1 VPKAAPKAIRRRRQR
16 GSINAEEIISGAFE
30 VARRESL
37 EQLSM
42 PALAEH
48 LGVGVT
54 SIYWYFRKK
63 DDLLNAMTDVAV
75 DTYITE
81 MPPLKDGLSW
91 QEIIF
96 KHFHD
101 SREAHRNDPI
111 LSDLLLI
118 RTATYTRYAT
128 RRVFEIE
135 EDMIGRLVEAGFTT
149 ENAFMV
155 YNAASIYA
163 RGMIIHDRILRLSD
177 TPTLDD
183 RQRRIADWSSMPL
196 LESQIDRHPL
206 AGTTDE
212 DFEFGMAR
220 LISGFEALL
229 GEQEPKGGGRQPAAK
244 RETAAKPAARSG
256 ERTTSRRAGSAP
268 APATKAAANS
278 APVRKSAANSA
289 PARTAAAATAA
300 PAAAK
305 AAAKPAAAAKAAPG
319 SQPVGSRT
327 RTRQAS

>member
-1 VPKAAPKAIRRRRQR
+1 VPKAAPKAVRRRRQR
-16 GSINAEEIISGAFE
+16 GSINAEEIIAGAFE

-37 EQLSM
+37 DQLSM

-75 DTYITE
+75 DTFFRE
-81 MPPLKDGLSW
+81 MPPLPDDKTW
-91 QEIIF
+91 QEF
-96 KHFHD
+96 VYSYFRGARD
-101 SREAHRNDPI
+101 VHRNDQI

-128 RRVFEIE
+128 RRVFEHE
-135 EDMIGRLVEAGFTT
+135 EVVIGKLVDAGFST
-149 ENAFMV
+149 ENALLVF
-155 YNAASIYA
+155 NAASIYT
-163 RGMIIHDRILRLSD
+163 RGMTIHDRILRLSD
-177 TPTLDD
+177 APTLDE
-183 RQRRIADWSSMPL
+183 RQRRIADWSTMPL
-196 LESQIDRHPL
+196 LQSQIDRHPL

-229 GEQEPKGGGRQPAAK
+229 AEQDGKAAGGSSAA
-244 RETAAKPAARSG
+244 RRVTAAKPAARSG
-256 ERTTSRRAGSAP
+256 ERAAPRRASTSRPEAS
-268 APATKAAANS
+268 
-278 APVRKSAANSA
+278 
-289 PARTAAAATAA
+289 
-300 PAAAK
+300 
-305 AAAKPAAAAKAAPG
+305 KPAASTPAASTKAGNPG
-319 SQPVGSRT
+319 GRTRT

>member
-1 VPKAAPKAIRRRRQR
+1 VPKAAPKAIRQRRQR

-37 EQLSM
+37 DQLSM

-75 DTYITE
+75 DTYIRK
-81 MPPLKDGLSW
+81 MPSLPDDLPW
-91 QEIIF
+91 QEVLYNQY
-96 KHFHD
+96 HD
-101 SREAHRNDPI
+101 SREVHRNDPI

-135 EDMIGRLVEAGFTT
+135 EALIGKLVDAGFTT
-149 ENAFMV
+149 ENAFMAL
-155 YNAASIYA
+155 NAASIYL

-177 TPTLDD
+177 APTLDD
-183 RQRRIADWSSMPL
+183 RQRRIADWSALPL

-212 DFEFGMAR
+212 DFAFGMAR

-229 GEQEPKGGGRQPAAK
+229 REQDINASGRRPAAK
-244 RETAAKPAARSG
+244 RVTAAKPAASSGERAASRRATEPRSGAAAKPAARS
-256 ERTTSRRAGSAP
+256 
-268 APATKAAANS
+268 AAASN
-278 APVRKSAANSA
+278 
-289 PARTAAAATAA
+289 
-300 PAAAK
+300 
-305 AAAKPAAAAKAAPG
+305 APG
-319 SQPVGSRT
+319 SQNAGGRT

>member
-1 VPKAAPKAIRRRRQR
+1 VPKAAPKAVRRRRQR

-63 DDLLNAMTDVAV
+63 DDLLNAMTEVAV
-75 DTYITE
+75 DTYIQE
-81 MPPLKDGLSW
+81 MPPLSDGMPW
-91 QEIIF
+91 QEF
-96 KHFHD
+96 LYRRFYD
-101 SREAHRNDPI
+101 SRQAHLNDPI

-128 RRVFEIE
+128 RRVFELE

-149 ENAFMV
+149 ENAFMA
-155 YNAASIYA
+155 YNAASIYV

-196 LESQIDRHPL
+196 LESQIDRHSL

-229 GEQEPKGGGRQPAAK
+229 AEQDGKAAGRK
-244 RETAAKPAARSG
+244 TTTAG
-256 ERTTSRRAGSAP
+256 
-268 APATKAAANS
+268 TKAGNA
-278 APVRKSAANSA
+278 
-289 PARTAAAATAA
+289 
-300 PAAAK
+300 
-305 AAAKPAAAAKAAPG
+305 G
-319 SQPVGSRT
+319 GRT

>member
-1 VPKAAPKAIRRRRQR
+1 VPKAAPKAIRQRRQR

-37 EQLSM
+37 DQLSM

-75 DTYITE
+75 DTYIRK
-81 MPPLKDGLSW
+81 MPSLPDDLPW
-91 QEIIF
+91 QEVLYNQY
-96 KHFHD
+96 HD
-101 SREAHRNDPI
+101 SREVHRNDPI

-135 EDMIGRLVEAGFTT
+135 EALIGKLVDAGFTT
-149 ENAFMV
+149 ENAFMAL
-155 YNAASIYA
+155 NAASIYL
-163 RGMIIHDRILRLSD
+163 RGMIIHDRILRLRD
-177 TPTLDD
+177 APTLDD
-183 RQRRIADWSSMPL
+183 RQRRIADWSALPL

-212 DFEFGMAR
+212 DFAFGMAR

-229 GEQEPKGGGRQPAAK
+229 REQDTNASGRRPATK
-244 RETAAKPAARSG
+244 RVTSAKPAPGPG
-256 ERTTSRRAGSAP
+256 ERATSRRATSSGAG
-268 APATKAAANS
+268 
-278 APVRKSAANSA
+278 
-289 PARTAAAATAA
+289 
-300 PAAAK
+300 AAAK
-305 AAAKPAAAAKAAPG
+305 DAVGSAATSKAAPR
-319 SQPVGSRT
+319 SQSAGGRT
-327 RTRQAS
+327 RTRRAS

>member
-1 VPKAAPKAIRRRRQR
+1 VEEVTVPKAAPKAVRRRRQR

-177 TPTLDD
+177 TPTLDE
-183 RQRRIADWSSMPL
+183 RQLRIADWSSMPL

-256 ERTTSRRAGSAP
+256 ERSTSRRAAGSAP

-278 APVRKSAANSA
+278 APARK
-289 PARTAAAATAA
+289 AAATAA

-305 AAAKPAAAAKAAPG
+305 AAAKPAAASKAAPG

>member
-1 VPKAAPKAIRRRRQR
+1 VPKAAPKAIRGRRQR
-16 GSINAEEIISGAFE
+16 GSINAGEIIAGAFE

-37 EQLSM
+37 DQLSM

-75 DTYITE
+75 DTFIE
-81 MPPLKDGLSW
+81 KMPPLPGGQPW
-91 QEIIF
+91 QEVLYS
-96 KHFHD
+96 HFHD
-101 SREAHRNDPI
+101 SREVHRNDPI

-135 EDMIGRLVEAGFTT
+135 EALIGRLVGAGFTT
-149 ENAFMV
+149 ENAFMM

-183 RQRRIADWSSMPL
+183 RQRRIADWSAMPL
-196 LESQIDRHPL
+196 LESQIGRHSL

-212 DFEFGMAR
+212 DFAFGMGR

-229 GEQEPKGGGRQPAAK
+229 GEQDARAGRRPAGRRAAAARPAAGSGE
-244 RETAAKPAARSG
+244 RAAPRQAAASTSGAVGKPAAG
-256 ERTTSRRAGSAP
+256 
-268 APATKAAANS
+268 
-278 APVRKSAANSA
+278 PV
-289 PARTAAAATAA
+289 
-300 PAAAK
+300 
-305 AAAKPAAAAKAAPG
+305 AAAKAAPG
-319 SQPVGSRT
+319 SQAAGGRT
-327 RTRQAS
+327 RARRAS

>member
-16 GSINAEEIISGAFE
+16 GSINAEEIIAGAFE

-37 EQLSM
+37 DQLSM

-75 DTYITE
+75 DTFIRE
-81 MPPLKDGLSW
+81 MPPLPDDKPW
-91 QEIIF
+91 QDVIYNYF
-96 KHFHD
+96 RNARD
-101 SREAHRNDPI
+101 VHRNDQI

-128 RRVFEIE
+128 RRVFEHE
-135 EDMIGRLVEAGFTT
+135 EAVIGKLVDAGFST
-149 ENAFMV
+149 ENALMV
-155 YNAASIYA
+155 FNAASIYT
-163 RGMIIHDRILRLSD
+163 RGMTIHDRILRLAD
-177 TPTLDD
+177 APTLDE
-183 RQRRIADWSSMPL
+183 RQRRIADWSTMPL

-212 DFEFGMAR
+212 DFEFGIAR

-229 GEQEPKGGGRQPAAK
+229 AEQDGKAAA
-244 RETAAKPAARSG
+244 RRVTAAKPAARPA
-256 ERTTSRRAGSAP
+256 ERAASRRATPSRP
-268 APATKAAANS
+268 QAT
-278 APVRKSAANSA
+278 
-289 PARTAAAATAA
+289 
-300 PAAAK
+300 
-305 AAAKPAAAAKAAPG
+305 AKPAAESAAAPAKAASG
-319 SQPVGSRT
+319 SQSAGGRTGSR
-327 RTRQAS
+327 RAS

>member
-1 VPKAAPKAIRRRRQR
+1 VEEVTVPKAAPKAIRRRRQR
-16 GSINAEEIISGAFE
+16 GSINSEEIISGAFE

-177 TPTLDD
+177 TPTLDE
-183 RQRRIADWSSMPL
+183 RQLRIADWSSMPL

-256 ERTTSRRAGSAP
+256 ERSTSRRAAGSAP

-278 APVRKSAANSA
+278 APARK
-289 PARTAAAATAA
+289 AAATAA

-305 AAAKPAAAAKAAPG
+305 AAAKPAAASKAAPG

>member
-1 VPKAAPKAIRRRRQR
+1 VEEVTVPKAAPKAVRRRRQR
-16 GSINAEEIISGAFE
+16 GSINSEEIISGAFE

-63 DDLLNAMTDVAV
+63 DDLLNAMTEVAV
-75 DTYITE
+75 DAYIQE
-81 MPPLKDGLSW
+81 MPPLKDGLPW
-91 QEIIF
+91 QEF
-96 KHFHD
+96 LYKRFHD
-101 SREAHRNDPI
+101 SREAHLNDPI

-128 RRVFEIE
+128 RRVFELE

-149 ENAFMV
+149 ENAFMA
-155 YNAASIYA
+155 YNAASIYV

-196 LESQIDRHPL
+196 LESQIDRHSL

-229 GEQEPKGGGRQPAAK
+229 SEQEPKGGGRQPAAK

-256 ERTTSRRAGSAP
+256 DRATSRRAAGSTPASAAKAAGTAAP
-268 APATKAAANS
+268 AAK
-278 APVRKSAANSA
+278 
-289 PARTAAAATAA
+289 AAATAA

-305 AAAKPAAAAKAAPG
+305 AAAKPASASKTAPG